1 MTAITHPHAHP
12 SHANPLHLQQIQRVV
27 GETGVE
33 LTLRLLEINGYAL
46 WVRMLECEGCE
57 AVSHKALELVKQY
70 PHLRRA
76 KDRKGRLAVEE
87 LAPKAMNDMISALFC
102 WHGR

>member
-1 MTAITHPHAHP
+1 M
-12 SHANPLHLQQIQRVV
+12 QQIQRVV
-27 GETGVE
+27 EEMGVE
-33 LTLRLLEINGYAL
+33 PTLHLLEINGYAL
-46 WVRMLECEGCE
+46 WVRMLECKGSQ
-57 AVSHKALELVKQY
+57 AVSHKALQLVKQH

-87 LAPKAMNDMISALFC
+87 LAPKAMNDTISALFC